1 MLYVKDLPRMVEFYE
16 GSLGLK
22 PIGETR
28 LDTWVEFDAGGSRFA
43 LHAIPPRIAS
53 QIEIS
58 APPQPR
64 ETSPLKLIFEVA
76 DSAVEASRLA
86 ALGVTILQRPW
97 GTWDGIDPE
106 GNIFQIITAQAPAA

>member
-1 MLYVKDLPRMVEFYE
+1 
-16 GSLGLK
+16 
-22 PIGETR
+22 
-28 LDTWVEFDAGGSRFA
+28 
-43 LHAIPPRIAS
+43 
-53 QIEIS
+53 
-58 APPQPR
+58 
-64 ETSPLKLIFEVA
+64 LIFEVA